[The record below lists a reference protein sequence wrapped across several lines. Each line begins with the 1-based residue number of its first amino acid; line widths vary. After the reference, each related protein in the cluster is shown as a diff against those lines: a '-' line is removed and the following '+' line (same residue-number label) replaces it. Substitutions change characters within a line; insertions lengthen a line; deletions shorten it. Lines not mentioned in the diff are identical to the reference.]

1 MSQFIVFNP
10 NSPSGGGTVLSLTG
24 NDSLSVVPTGGG
36 TINVVGDGVTLTTT
50 RNGANTMLISIDG
63 ESANTVTT
71 NDANATTIA
80 SFSLAGTG
88 EAVTVTAT
96 IIGTKADFSA
106 ACGGTA
112 FVVARRQAAMGA
124 APLIAVNAAPS
135 EDSTTGN
142 PSFQVVLV
150 GNDILF
156 QVIGESATVY
166 NWKVLLRFVNLT

>member
-10 NSPSGGGTVLSLTG
+10 TGPSGGGPVLSLTG
-24 NDSLSVVPTGGG
+24 NDGLAVVPTGGG
-36 TINVVGDGVTLTTT
+36 TINVVGDGVTLSTS
-50 RNGANTMLISIDG
+50 RNGANTMLLTIDG

-71 NDANATTIA
+71 NDATPTTIA
-80 SFSLAGTG
+80 TFSLAVTG

-112 FVVARRQAAMGA
+112 FVVARRQTAMAA
-124 APLIAVNAAPS
+124 APLIVANVSPN

-142 PSFQVVLV
+142 PTFQVVLS
-150 GNDILF
+150 GNDVLF
-156 QVIGESATVY
+156 QVIGEAATVY
-166 NWKVLLRFVNLT
+166 NWKALLRFTNLT